1 LSPLIKM
8 PAATRPTRFRS

>member
-1 LSPLIKM
+1 LIKM